1 MERCNNNAQIPAEP
15 RLVQSSDA
23 RYLAPVDQFRLE
35 DELASCDL
43 NFQFPEPQTDSQ
55 HEDGTRARVSG
66 IACYTV
72 SCSGRQKTAA
82 GLYDYHRQ

>member
-1 MERCNNNAQIPAEP
+1 MERCNNKAQISAEP
-15 RLVQSSDA
+15 RLVQS
-23 RYLAPVDQFRLE
+23 
-35 DELASCDL
+35 
-43 NFQFPEPQTDSQ
+43 

-82 GLYDYHRQ
+82 GLYDYHRQRHTKLRPQPGGKRIPAYLCSLLLSSSQAIYS